1 VYSVIVLNAPGGGL
15 AVQAAL
21 DAASPGVVPVGGVD
35 TGAGG
40 TAAAVAGTPGLVALA
55 ALGVAALGTAV
66 LLATGRTRLPQH
78 AAARRPVLN
87 ARDR

>member
-1 VYSVIVLNAPGGGL
+1 MYSVIVLDAPGGGL

-40 TAAAVAGTPGLVALA
+40 TAPAVAGTPGLVALA
-55 ALGVAALGTAV
+55 ALGVAALAHGGPARHRPRAAGRGTP
-66 LLATGRTRLPQH
+66 RLGG
-78 AAARRPVLN
+78 LS
-87 ARDR
+87 